1 MPTFEH
7 WWFLLL
13 LPLAPWPATI
23 RLERPR
29 LRVVLPLSPDIQLE
43 NERKPASFWWWTASV
58 CLFLI
63 ALAGPKPQVS
73 AVNRS
78 GTLLVVLDSS
88 GSMQD
93 HLAAEGM
100 ELNADHGATRWS
112 TATHSIGQVMD
123 RLDALPNHRSW
134 GTGLVLFARQANWVL
149 PAGTSPRA
157 LIDTLGG
164 LKPSQILGDTSTHL
178 GDALV
183 VGLEAFADSKDTGQ
197 QDANRVLML
206 VTDGE
211 HNAIATG
218 EAGDFT
224 PRQAAQMAAGLGV
237 KLVVLRVPGTR
248 SPLATRQAA
257 GQLLEDL
264 AGRTGGYLIDTPLD
278 ERATETLLL
287 ELGAPPKRLM
297 ERVWLLPW
305 RNALTMMAL
314 ACAGIALW
322 REKCGG

>member
-1 MPTFEH
+1 
-7 WWFLLL
+7 
-13 LPLAPWPATI
+13 
-23 RLERPR
+23 
-29 LRVVLPLSPDIQLE
+29 
-43 NERKPASFWWWTASV
+43 
-58 CLFLI
+58 
-63 ALAGPKPQVS
+63 
-73 AVNRS
+73 
-78 GTLLVVLDSS
+78 
-88 GSMQD
+88 
-93 HLAAEGM
+93 
-100 ELNADHGATRWS
+100 
-112 TATHSIGQVMD
+112 MD

-149 PAGTSPRA
+149 PAGTSPGA

-164 LKPSQILGDTSTHL
+164 LKPSQIPGDTSTHL

-287 ELGAPPKRLM
+287 ELGAPPKGLM
-297 ERVWLLPW
+297 ERVWMLPW
-305 RNALTMMAL
+305 RNTLTMMAL